1 MSGLL
6 CLSLVFKQLCQSFEM
21 WVKPPRYTE
30 IMLDHM
36 SQQVLHKLVESMQTP
51 VHAVIGA

>member
-1 MSGLL
+1 MSGLI

-36 SQQVLHKLVESMQTP
+36 SQQVWHKLVESMQTP